1 MLESRADAGKVNA
14 SETSDQRTDFQI
26 DLPTRSGHLRSMLGG
41 RAARS
46 TMELTAVPEKRRTIK
61 IDSEGAS
68 MQVLS
73 WNGRGVPMGW
83 RVLLTVA
90 VTISFSGRTIAGEPR
105 PITKADNV
113 FAIYADNWGL
123 GSSGDTKLIFCAW
136 EDGDVVWSTDRI
148 EGGPPY
154 RTAKLRSGDVI
165 STLDRM
171 DRAGIFDISR
181 LNGGEVI
188 VDSVFTTILI
198 RRNGKQL
205 RMQSSHEL
213 YEAHGS
219 TMHLEGIV
227 PGREPRKRL
236 QLLADKSADYLHY
249 RMTWLELRL
258 AAAALVPANG
268 SDSTGSPK
276 MRHGVLSWESVG
288 N

>member
-1 MLESRADAGKVNA
+1 M
-14 SETSDQRTDFQI
+14 
-26 DLPTRSGHLRSMLGG
+26 G
-41 RAARS
+41 RC
-46 TMELTAVPEKRRTIK
+46 
-61 IDSEGAS
+61 
-68 MQVLS
+68 
-73 WNGRGVPMGW
+73 
-83 RVLLTVA
+83 VLLTVA
-90 VTISFSGRTIAGEPR
+90 VTLTFSDRTNAGELR
-105 PITKADNV
+105 PITQADNV

-123 GSSGDTKLIFCAW
+123 GSAGGTKLIFCAW
-136 EDGDVVWSTDRI
+136 EDGDVIWSTDRI

-154 RTAKLRSGDVI
+154 RMARLRSGDVI

-171 DRAGIFDISR
+171 DRAGIFDISQ

-188 VDSVFTTILI
+188 VDSSFTTILV

-205 RMQSSHEL
+205 KMQSSHEL

-258 AAAALVPANG
+258 AAAGLVPANG
-268 SDSTGSPK
+268 SESTGSPK
-276 MRHGVLSWESVG
+276 MRHGVLSWQPVG